1 MVYKLKSGF
10 ILRKIG
16 DQIMAVPVGAQTSHI
31 HGMIAL
37 TESGELLWNALRDG
51 ADENTLTN
59 LLTENYELVP
69 PLTKKELAFLNWIM
83 KEGEILLLPIEG
95 KNGDFMIGVI
105 NNYPESVIL
114 VKP

>member
-16 DQIMAVPVGAQTSHI
+16 DQIMAVPVGTQTSHI

-51 ADENTLTN
+51 ADETALTN
-59 LLTENYELVP
+59 LLTENYEVDAVTALEDVQFFVKG
-69 PLTKKELAFLNWIM
+69 LKEQGAL
-83 KEGEILLLPIEG
+83 E
-95 KNGDFMIGVI
+95 
-105 NNYPESVIL
+105 
-114 VKP
+114 

>member
-51 ADENTLTN
+51 ADETALTN
-59 LLTENYELVP
+59 LLTENYEVDAVTALADAQSF
-69 PLTKKELAFLNWIM
+69 LKGLKEQGAL
-83 KEGEILLLPIEG
+83 E
-95 KNGDFMIGVI
+95 
-105 NNYPESVIL
+105 
-114 VKP
+114 

>member
-37 TESGELLWNALRDG
+37 TESGELLWNALGDG
-51 ADENTLTN
+51 ADEATLTN
-59 LLTENYELVP
+59 LLTENYEVDP
-69 PLTKKELAFLNWIM
+69 HTALADVKSFL
-83 KEGEILLLPIEG
+83 EGLEKQGALE
-95 KNGDFMIGVI
+95 
-105 NNYPESVIL
+105 
-114 VKP
+114 